1 MKGGSGLFI
10 KQISVFVEN
19 KSGRLADV
27 TRNLGDNGI
36 DLIAISISDTTDFGI
51 FRLIVDLPEKAEE
64 VLLKNGFTVSSTDV
78 IAVSVKDEPGSLA
91 RALTVLADEMID
103 IEYMYAVG
111 KNTKGAVVILKVND
125 IEKAVKVLEEK
136 GIDVLPAEKVY
147 SL

>member
-1 MKGGSGLFI
+1 MFI

-27 TRNLGDNGI
+27 SRNLGDNGI

-51 FRLIVDLPEKAEE
+51 FRLIVNLPEKAQE
-64 VLLKNGFTVSSTDV
+64 VLNNNGFAVSSTEV

-91 RALTVLADEMID
+91 TALTILADESIE

-111 KNTKGAVVILKVND
+111 KDTRGAVVILKVDN
-125 IEKAVKVLEEK
+125 IEKAIRTLEDK
-136 GIDVLPAEKVY
+136 GINVLPAEKVY
-147 SL
+147 RL

>member
-1 MKGGSGLFI
+1 MLI

-27 TRNLGDNGI
+27 TKTLGNNGV

-51 FRLIVDLPEKAEE
+51 FRLIVNLPEKGEE
-64 VLLKNGFTVSSTDV
+64 ALNNNGFAVNTTDV

-91 RALTVLADEMID
+91 EVLTVLADATIG

-111 KNTKGAVVILKVND
+111 KDTKGAVVILKVDN
-125 IEKAVKVLEEK
+125 IEKAINILKNNGISVLSAK
-136 GIDVLPAEKVY
+136 KVY

>member
-1 MKGGSGLFI
+1 MFI

-27 TRNLGDNGI
+27 SRNLGDNGI

-51 FRLIVDLPEKAEE
+51 FRLIVNLPEKAQE
-64 VLLKNGFTVSSTDV
+64 VLNNNGFAVSSTDV

-91 RALTVLADEMID
+91 TALTILADESIE

-111 KNTKGAVVILKVND
+111 KDTRGAVVILKVDN
-125 IEKAVKVLEEK
+125 IEKAIRTLEDK
-136 GIDVLPAEKVY
+136 GINVLPAEKVY
-147 SL
+147 RL